1 MTKEKS
7 PNDPLKITISA
18 KDLGALA
25 LANACPR
32 CFWIKQKCK
41 PLPYQIFP
49 GIFSSIDAYV
59 KKNVHACFDYY
70 KKPPKWIPVFK
81 DAFTYHKVP
90 HWSKFWRTDRTT
102 SIKLSGVM
110 DDLLEQVNGSLI
122 IPDYKT
128 AKYTKTQDKLLPMYE
143 AQLNGYGWIQD
154 NLSDKPIAALYL
166 IYCEPVTDREEETLE
181 GRYHAGGVPWPVN
194 KQNFYGFDMG
204 FTVKTL
210 PIKKDFSIVERLLV
224 KAEIILKQP
233 SPPAALEG
241 CVDCKKLDHLTEI
254 MGWF

>member
-7 PNDPLKITISA
+7 PNDPPRITVSA

-49 GIFSSIDAYV
+49 GIFSSIDSYV
-59 KKNVHACFDYY
+59 KKVVHASFDYY
-70 KKPPKWIPVFK
+70 KKPPKFIPEFV
-81 DAFTYHKVP
+81 DVFTYHKIP
-90 HWSKFWRTDRTT
+90 HWSKFKRIDPTT
-102 SIKLSGVM
+102 NIMVSGVM

-128 AKYTKTQDKLLPMYE
+128 AKYTETQDKLLPMYE
-143 AQLNGYGWIQD
+143 AQLNAYGWIQD
-154 NLSDKPIAALYL
+154 NLSDKPVATLCL
-166 IYCEPVTDREEETLE
+166 IYCEPVTDRPDDE
-181 GRYHAGGVPWPVN
+181 GPQTIWPVN
-194 KQNFYGFDMG
+194 KHRVDGFDMA
-204 FTVKTL
+204 FKVKTHL
-210 PIKKDFSIVERLLV
+210 IKQDRGIVERLLV